1 MILTVDLLLWI
12 LLGLIIY
19 WLFLWR
25 SSRRRL

>member
-12 LLGLIIY
+12 LLGLLIY